1 MRRLTAA
8 CAVSA
13 LTFAAAAP
21 LAAQEAGDPAVVLDR
36 TVAGA
41 EAALRER
48 EEQLAESRY
57 RDALLEGWLLLGA
70 LAVAGGDLDGAQAAF
85 ERAGGAAVET
95 RRPLQALALV
105 HLQRGDAARAADLL
119 RTVVA
124 LAPAD
129 VAARQLLA
137 QALMAGGHTA
147 EAVQELEEAVTRAP
161 EDPEVAFALAGAHL
175 RAGDAAAAER
185 LFAGVAARR
194 PGAESWVL
202 IGRTYRDLG
211 DQTRA
216 RAALERALALD
227 PRARRAHFYLGTL
240 ALMEEGSSGLEA
252 AMAEFRRELKLAP
265 GDPIAQLYLGMSLVE
280 ARRPEEALAPLTAAA
295 ESEVC
300 RRDAL
305 YFLGRAQLGLDRPA
319 EAAAVLRQALA
330 LAAAG
335 PADPGLLAGFHY
347 QLGTA
352 LRRLGAEAEAAPHFA
367 AAQQHSAAGV
377 ESARERLARYLDNA
391 PEKAPGGGAAARS
404 FVAPLVSPLAALDPE
419 RRAAL
424 RRHVAT
430 ALARAYSNLGVLQS
444 QGGRPGEAAEL
455 LLSAVELDPGLPGV
469 HRALGVAL
477 FNARRF
483 ADAATVLERALA
495 DTVDDPQ
502 LRRMLALA
510 WLNAERWTQA
520 AELLRDDPGRAEDR
534 ALQYAYALALVRG
547 GQPAAAEPVFA
558 ELLMRH
564 ADWPE
569 LNVLLGQAS
578 AAQGDYPAADR
589 FLRGALQLSATVA
602 EAHSTLAEIA
612 LRQGKLPEAEQEL
625 RAELAAHP
633 GDERAR
639 YLLATV
645 VHLAGRAEE
654 ARGLLRAVLA
664 RRPDFAD
671 ARYLLGKVLLGEGA
685 AEAAVEQLE
694 AAARLA
700 PADPNVRY
708 QLAQAYRK
716 LGREEQARQ
725 ELETYRKLKREPGK
739 EVE

>member
-1 MRRLTAA
+1 MVRFTAA
-8 CAVSA
+8 LIAFSC
-13 LTFAAAAP
+13 LGGP
-21 LAAQEAGDPAVVLDR
+21 LVVQGAGDPTAAVFDR
-36 TVAGA
+36 AIAGA
-41 EAALRER
+41 EAALREG

-70 LAVAGGDLDGAQAAF
+70 LAVADNDLDGAQAAF
-85 ERAGGAAVET
+85 ERARTAAVET
-95 RRPLQALALV
+95 RRPLLSLALL
-105 HLQRGDAARAADLL
+105 HLQRGDAATGIDLL

-129 VAARQLLA
+129 VSSRQLLA
-137 QALMAGGHTA
+137 QALMAGGHAA

-185 LFAGVAARR
+185 LFADVVERR
-194 PGAESWVL
+194 PGAETWVL

-211 DQTRA
+211 DQVRA
-216 RAALERALALD
+216 RAALERALALA

-240 ALMEEGSSGLEA
+240 ALMEEGPSGLDA
-252 AMAEFRRELKLAP
+252 AMAEFRRELEIAP

-280 ARRPEEALAPLTAAA
+280 ARRPDEALAPLAAAA

-305 YFLGRAQLGLDRPA
+305 YFLGRAHLGLDRPA
-319 EAAAVLRQALA
+319 EAVQALRQALA
-330 LAAAG
+330 LATEGAS
-335 PADPGLLAGFHY
+335 DPGLLSGFHY

-367 AAQQHSAAGV
+367 AAQQHSTAGV
-377 ESARERLARYLDNA
+377 ESARERLARYLDDA
-391 PEKAPGGGAAARS
+391 PAGAPGGAAAARS
-404 FVAPLVSPLAALDPE
+404 FVAPLTAPLAGLEAEE
-419 RRAAL
+419 RREL
-424 RRHVAT
+424 RRHVAG

-444 QGGRPGEAAEL
+444 QAGRAGEAAEL
-455 LLSAVELDPGLPGV
+455 LLSAVELDPGLPGA

-477 FNARRF
+477 FNARRY
-483 ADAATVLERALA
+483 AEAATVLERALA
-495 DTVDDPQ
+495 DALEDAR
-502 LRRMLALA
+502 LRRMLALV
-510 WLNAERWTQA
+510 WLNAERWAQA
-520 AELLRDDPGRAEDR
+520 AELLRDDPARANDR
-534 ALQYAYALALVRG
+534 ALQYAYALALVRSG
-547 GQPAAAEPVFA
+547 RAAEAEPVFA
-558 ELLMRH
+558 ELLTRH

-578 AAQGDYPAADR
+578 AAQGDYGRAGEFLRRALALSPAA
-589 FLRGALQLSATVA
+589 A
-602 EAHSTLAEIA
+602 EAHTTLAEIA

-654 ARGLLRAVLA
+654 ARGLLHAVLA

-685 AEAAVEQLE
+685 AEAAAEQLE

-700 PADPNVRY
+700 PQDPNVRY

-725 ELETYRKLKREPGK
+725 ELETYRKLKQEPGQ
-739 EVE
+739 EVQ